1 MVLKTERESDVP
13 QQSTVRAAIWMA
25 GWLLNTL
32 ALTIAGRELGHDIP
46 VFVIMIFRSL
56 IALAIL
62 TPIVLYYGGLRQRFA
77 TLKLNIVR
85 NIVHYGA
92 QYSWFLA
99 LTIIPLAQVVA
110 IEFTMPIWVAVI
122 ALLFLGEALTRFRLL
137 AIILGFLGIML
148 IVKPGTTHIDE
159 GHVVALLAALG
170 FAVSVTMTKVIT
182 RTDSALTIIFLMFLI
197 QTVIG
202 AVPAFLT
209 WKWPEA
215 HNWPWV
221 AVVGLAG
228 TFSHYCLSKAISLA
242 DTTLVTPMDFLR
254 VPLTVIAGYLLY
266 SEGFDIYS
274 IIGTLLILGANTLNL
289 FKSRQPA

>member
-1 MVLKTERESDVP
+1 MP
-13 QQSTVRAAIWMA
+13 QQSTGMAAIWMA

-46 VFVIMIFRSL
+46 VFVTMMFRSL

-62 TPIVLYYGGLRQRFA
+62 TPIVLYYGGFKGRFINLR
-77 TLKLNIVR
+77 LNIVR
-85 NIVHYGA
+85 NIVHYGS

-99 LTIIPLAQVVA
+99 LTLIPLAQVIA
-110 IEFTMPIWVAVI
+110 IEFTMPIWI
-122 ALLFLGEALTRFRLL
+122 ALIAALVLGETLTRFKIM
-137 AIILGFLGIML
+137 AIALGFLGIML
-148 IVKPGTTHIDE
+148 IVKPGTAHLNE
-159 GHVVALLAALG
+159 GHIVALVAAIG
-170 FAVSVTMTKVIT
+170 FAISVTMTKVIT

-202 AVPAFLT
+202 AVPAFIT
-209 WKWPEA
+209 WKWPEP
-215 HNWPWV
+215 HNWIWV

-242 DTTLVTPMDFLR
+242 DMTIVSPMDFLR
-254 VPLTVIAGYLLY
+254 VPLTVLAGYWLY
-266 SEGFDIYS
+266 QEGFDLYS

-289 FKSRQPA
+289 LKARQRA